1 MIPANTSAPSAK
13 ASASTPYTRFKTTL
27 GNVSHKIDLQAPE
40 RQLLSEPQAIH
51 RDTIEITRDNG
62 KKMTLPA
69 LRVQF
74 NNARGPYKGG
84 IRYHPEADLE
94 EVKALAALMAIKTA
108 VVGIPFGGSK
118 GGVQCNPKELS
129 KRELQEVSRAYV
141 RAFAE
146 FLGPDIDCPA
156 PDVNT
161 TPDIMAWMRDEYEK
175 ITKTYAPAMIT
186 GKPLAYGGSLGR
198 DTATARGAFFIL
210 QELVER
216 DALDPSELTVVIQG
230 FGNAGAHMAELL
242 HGAGYAV
249 VAVSDS
255 HGGIFCEEGLD
266 PVRIEKYKRKNGTVA
281 GEYCRGS
288 VCDLERMKMD
298 GVVKITNEELLALPC
313 DILIPAALDNVIT
326 EKNAKHIVARLILE
340 LANGPVTPEADAML
354 EKKGVKVI
362 PDVLANAGG
371 VTVSYFEWV
380 QGRSGEQWTAER
392 VDSDLKRVMLDA
404 FRAVRRTA
412 YREKMTYREAA
423 FAVGL
428 RRIVEAMRL
437 RGWVES
443 IP

>member
-1 MIPANTSAPSAK
+1 MTAK
-13 ASASTPYTRFKTTL
+13 KSTPYTRFKTILEEVLTKIE
-27 GNVSHKIDLQAPE
+27 VSPAE
-40 RQLLSEPQAIH
+40 RKMLNEPQAIH
-51 RDTIEITRDNG
+51 REEITIKKDDG
-62 KKMTLPA
+62 KKATFPA
-69 LRVQF
+69 FRVQF

-84 IRYHPEADLE
+84 IRYHQDADLD

-108 VVGIPFGGSK
+108 VVDIPFGGGK
-118 GGVQCNPKELS
+118 GGVQCNPKDLS

-141 RAFAE
+141 RAFAKH
-146 FLGPDIDCPA
+146 LGPDIDCPA

-175 ITKTYAPAMIT
+175 ITNTYAPAMIT

-198 DTATARGAFFIL
+198 DTATARGGFFIL

-216 DALDPSELTVVIQG
+216 DALDPSELRVVIQG
-230 FGNAGAHMAELL
+230 FGNAGGHMAELL
-242 HGAGYAV
+242 HGAGYTI

-255 HGGIFCEEGLD
+255 HGGIYNAEGLD

-281 GEYCRGS
+281 GEYCTGS

-298 GVVKITNEELLALPC
+298 GVKRITNEELLELPC

-326 EKNAKHIVARLILE
+326 ADNAKNIRAKLILE
-340 LANGPVTPEADAML
+340 LANGPTTPEADAIL
-354 EKKGVKVI
+354 AKKKVKVI

-380 QGRSGEQWTAER
+380 QGRSGEQWTADR
-392 VDSDLKRVMLDA
+392 IDHDLKRVMLAA
-404 FRAVRRTA
+404 FRDVRRTA

-428 RRIVEAMRL
+428 RRIVAAMRA
-437 RGWVES
+437 RGWVN
-443 IP
+443 